1 MHKRTFKYR
10 LYPAKAQQ
18 SALQRSLDACRWVYN
33 QVLAARKDEWE
44 QRQQSLSRYDTIK
57 MLPIWKQEKPF
68 LLDAYSQSL
77 QEACTRIDLAFKAF
91 FRRVKAG
98 STPGTDGGSTP
109 GTDGGEKPGYPRFRG
124 QSRYDSFT
132 YPQSGFVLLDKDRL
146 RLSRIGELKI
156 KLHRPIGGKIKSL
169 TIRRDGVGNW
179 YACFSCKVDQKPL
192 PQIDTVVGVDVGL
205 ASFATYSSG
214 EKVSNPHFIRKEETA
229 LARAQRRLSKAE
241 KGTLER
247 ARLRK
252 VLSHIHKRI
261 ANKRRDFA
269 HKLSHRLVNSFGVIA
284 FEKLDIIDMT
294 DGNWRS
300 MNRSISDVAWRQFV
314 QFVAYKAEDAGRN
327 FVQVDPRNTSK
338 MCSRCGR
345 LIEKDLSVRI
355 HNCTFCGLVLDRD
368 ENAAINILRLGIQS
382 LALA

>member
-1 MHKRTFKYR
+1 MHKRTYR
-10 LYPAKAQQ
+10 YRIYPTRAQQ
-18 SALQRSLDACRWVYN
+18 SALVRSLDACRWVYN
-33 QVLAARKDEWE
+33 QALAIRKDAWE
-44 QRQQSLSRYDTIK
+44 QEQKSVSRYDTIR
-57 MLPIWKQEKPF
+57 MIPGWKQEHHF

-77 QEACTRIDLAFKAF
+77 QEACTRVDLAFQAF
-91 FRRVKAG
+91 FRRVK
-98 STPGTDGGSTP
+98 S
-109 GTDGGEKPGYPRFRG
+109 GEKPGYPRFRG

-132 YPQSGFVLLDKDRL
+132 YPQSGFVLLDNDRL

-169 TIRRDGVGNW
+169 TIKRDGVGNW
-179 YACFSCKVDQKPL
+179 YACFSCQVDEKPL

-269 HKLSHRLVNSFGVIA
+269 HKLSRQLVNSFGVIA
-284 FEKLDIIDMT
+284 FENLDIVDMMA
-294 DGNWRS
+294 DNYRS

-327 FVQVDPRNTSK
+327 FVRVDPRNTSK

-345 LIEKDLSVRI
+345 LVAKDLSIRV
-355 HNCTFCGLVLDRD
+355 HDCSSCGLILDRD
-368 ENAAINILRLGIQS
+368 HNAAINILRLGIQS

>member
-1 MHKRTFKYR
+1 MHKRTYKYR
-10 LYPAKAQQ
+10 LFPTKAQRTAMQ
-18 SALQRSLDACRWVYN
+18 MSLDACRRVYN
-33 QVLAARKDEWE
+33 ETLANRKNAWE
-44 QRQQSLSRYDTIK
+44 EDQTSISRYETIK
-57 MLPIWKQEKPF
+57 MIPDWKQEHPF

-77 QEACTRIDLAFKAF
+77 QEACTRVDLAFKAF

-98 STPGTDGGSTP
+98 K
-109 GTDGGEKPGYPRFRG
+109 KPGYPRFRG
-124 QSRYDSFT
+124 QFRYDSFT
-132 YPQSGFVLLDKDRL
+132 YPQSGFSLLDNGKL
-146 RLSRIGELKI
+146 RLSKIGEVKI

-169 TIRRDGVGNW
+169 TIRRDGVGHW

-214 EKVSNPHFIRKEETA
+214 EKVSNPHFFRKEETA
-229 LARAQRRLSKAE
+229 LARAQRRLSKTK
-241 KGTLER
+241 KGTTER
-247 ARLRK
+247 NRRRK
-252 VLSHIHKRI
+252 ILSHIHKRI

-269 HKLSHRLVNSFGVIA
+269 HKLSRKLVNNFGVIA
-284 FEKLDIIDMT
+284 FEKLDIQDMM
-294 DGNWRS
+294 DNNWRS
-300 MNRSISDVAWRQFV
+300 MNKSISDVAWRQFV

-327 FVQVDPRNTSK
+327 FVQVDPRNTTK
-338 MCSRCGR
+338 MCSLCGR
-345 LIEKDLSVRI
+345 LVEKDLSVRI